1 MAVLL
6 LKLAGS
12 LQSWGSGSRF
22 TERGTE
28 HEPTKSGVIGLLAA
42 ALGRRRTDSIDDLA
56 ALRFGVRIDQPGSF
70 EDDFQTEHKRKWDAC
85 SNRWV
90 VNTSKSGSLPLTH
103 RHYLADA
110 VFVVA
115 LEGEND
121 LLRNCAEAL
130 DAPAFPLFLGRRS
143 CPPAC
148 RVLLE
153 YREDGQLME
162 ALRDH
167 PWEAS
172 ERYRNRRRFRNSEF
186 VDLEILYDKYALED
200 GEGYDV
206 TLRDV
211 PVSFSQEHRQYA
223 FRIVSHATA
232 TVRNPDYIA
241 PEPEIEHDPWAA
253 LEKEV

>member
-6 LKLAGS
+6 LKLAGP

-42 ALGRRRTDSIDDLA
+42 ALGRRRTEPVDDLA
-56 ALRFGVRIDQPGSF
+56 ALEFAVRIDQPGSY
-70 EDDFQTEHKRKWDAC
+70 EDDFQTEHKRAWDKGDG
-85 SNRWV
+85 RWV
-90 VNTSKSGSLPLTH
+90 ADTSKSGSLPLTH

-110 VFVVA
+110 VFVAA
-115 LEGEND
+115 LEGDGE
-121 LLRNCAEAL
+121 LLRACAKAL

-148 RVLLE
+148 RVLLA
-153 YREDGQLME
+153 YRDDGDLLD
-162 ALRDH
+162 ALREH

-172 ERYRNRRRFRNSEF
+172 KRIQSRGRYRDKEF
-186 VDLEILYDKYALED
+186 VPLEVLYDKQTPED

-211 PVSFSQEHRQYA
+211 PISFSQEHRQYG
-223 FRIVSHATA
+223 FRTVAHATVS
-232 TVRNPDYIA
+232 VRNPAYVA
-241 PEPEIEHDPWAA
+241 PEAQPEHDPWAA
-253 LEKEV
+253 LEKGV